1 MLSIEFRIPAKAVA
15 RSSGCS
21 HVRCTGDT
29 EVMAVKYGR
38 DGRCGRIRTA
48 SETLTGRRFAREVV
62 RPVACTNRQK
72 EHRAFGSA
80 GRTTRAQDAG
90 WRAEP
95 PHALRRRSLL
105 CSEVSELMWSST

>member
-38 DGRCGRIRTA
+38 DGRCGRMRQ
-48 SETLTGRRFAREVV
+48 LQARAVHSSVFGLAECAV
-62 RPVACTNRQK
+62 RPVA
-72 EHRAFGSA
+72 
-80 GRTTRAQDAG
+80 
-90 WRAEP
+90 
-95 PHALRRRSLL
+95 
-105 CSEVSELMWSST
+105 